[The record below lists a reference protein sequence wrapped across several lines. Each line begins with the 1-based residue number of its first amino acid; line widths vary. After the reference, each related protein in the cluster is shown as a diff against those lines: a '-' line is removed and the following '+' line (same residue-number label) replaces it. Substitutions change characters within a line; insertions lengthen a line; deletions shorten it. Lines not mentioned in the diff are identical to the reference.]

1 MENKN
6 KDQTLIRP
14 EWIRGIE
21 TLVEDG
27 SLREKIK
34 KVQEEDKKVVKA
46 VEELKRVEM
55 KNLRDEE

>member
-1 MENKN
+1 VENKN